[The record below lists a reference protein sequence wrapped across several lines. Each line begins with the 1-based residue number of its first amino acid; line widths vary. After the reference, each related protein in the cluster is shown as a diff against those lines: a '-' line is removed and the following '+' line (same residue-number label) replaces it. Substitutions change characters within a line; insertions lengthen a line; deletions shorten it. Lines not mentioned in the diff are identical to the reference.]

1 MGSAFAIIMFFL
13 LFLVEVILIDLFI
26 VALTALLY
34 LIILRFFDGE
44 KLKDIINY
52 VQIGLSI
59 TITIGYRL
67 FGRLFNIIDLNVT
80 FEPKWWQYFIIPVWF
95 ASPFEV
101 LLHHNINSY
110 YVIFSI
116 LALVV
121 PIVSIS
127 LYIYLIPT
135 FERNLQ
141 KLNNNSVRNKGNKDK
156 FLDFI
161 CNIMCSSKEEK
172 VFFKFASKMMKNER
186 EFKLKVY
193 PSLGFAFIFVLF
205 SCLLQF

>member
-1 MGSAFAIIMFFL
+1 MKTIFFRW
-13 LFLVEVILIDLFI
+13 
-26 VALTALLY
+26 ALPLQ
-34 LIILRFFDGE
+34 F
-44 KLKDIINY
+44 
-52 VQIGLSI
+52 
-59 TITIGYRL
+59 
-67 FGRLFNIIDLNVT
+67 
-80 FEPKWWQYFIIPVWF
+80 WF

-135 FERNLQ
+135 FEINLQ

-161 CNIMCSSKEEK
+161 SNIICSSKDEK

-193 PSLGFAFIFVLF
+193 PSLGFHTFLFIFVLF